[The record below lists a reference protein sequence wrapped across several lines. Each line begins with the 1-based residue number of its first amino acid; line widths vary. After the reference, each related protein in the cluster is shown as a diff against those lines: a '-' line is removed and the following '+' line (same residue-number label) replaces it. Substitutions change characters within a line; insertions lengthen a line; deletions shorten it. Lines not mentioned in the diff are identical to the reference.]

1 MACRSRFLSDWQRF
15 AAAAD
20 MAACVRLAVS
30 VLLGVGAATGVH
42 AASVERQLEI
52 RIAVDG
58 QQTWRNGL
66 QWSKATTTQRYELVT
81 RLRSDGKLQG
91 ANLLDPDMNR
101 RIAIKQEYLRRKGL
115 EEAKRANGGT
125 PPIPK
130 TDEEKKQASAQVQ
143 QEMFNCKGDP
153 DCMSSVVRRYSA
165 IFASAAAPDGTA
177 AGAGGALLDQPGRY
191 LFFFG
196 YEGCPNHIDATQS
209 THIEGEE
216 AFDRARKSLV
226 PFTLQRDADSAG
238 DAADRKS
245 LCWRYTAVVDTQDQQ
260 LFLDNVY
267 LPSPHGTSLRTVHN
281 SPQRSEEDLPPLAEA
296 LVWTS
301 QTLRQAAESG
311 AASETLNM
319 GQPLDGNSTVG
330 GRFEGP
336 AKVTLTWSF
345 LPVASSG
352 IAETK

>member
-1 MACRSRFLSDWQRF
+1 
-15 AAAAD
+15 
-20 MAACVRLAVS
+20 MAACVRLATAA
-30 VLLGVGAATGVH
+30 LLGFGAATAVQ
-42 AASVERQLEI
+42 AAGVERQLEI
-52 RIAVDG
+52 SIAIDG

-125 PPIPK
+125 LPIPK
-130 TDEEKKQASAQVQ
+130 TDEETKQVSAQAQ
-143 QEMFNCKGDP
+143 REMFNCNGDP
-153 DCMSSVVRRYSA
+153 DCMSAVVRRYSA
-165 IFASAAAPDGTA
+165 IFASAAAPDGVATG
-177 AGAGGALLDQPGRY
+177 AGAAGALLDQPGRY

-196 YEGCPNHIDATQS
+196 YEGCPNHIHASQS

-216 AFDRARKSLV
+216 AFNRARTSLV

-245 LCWRYTAVVDTQDQQ
+245 LCWRYTAVVDTLDQQ

-267 LPSPHGTSLRTVHN
+267 LPSPHGASLRTVHN

-296 LVWTS
+296 LDWTS

-311 AASETLNM
+311 AASEILNM

-345 LPVASSG
+345 LPTASSG
-352 IAETK
+352 TAEPK

>member
-1 MACRSRFLSDWQRF
+1 
-15 AAAAD
+15 
-20 MAACVRLAVS
+20 MAACVRLAAAA
-30 VLLGVGAATGVH
+30 LLCFGAAIRVH

-66 QWSKATTTQRYELVT
+66 QWSKAITTQRYELVT
-81 RLRSDGKLQG
+81 RLRSDGQLQG

-125 PPIPK
+125 LPIPQ
-130 TDEEKKQASAQVQ
+130 TDEEKKQVSAQAQ

-153 DCMSSVVRRYSA
+153 DCMSAVVRRYSA
-165 IFASAAAPDGTA
+165 IFASAAAPDGVT
-177 AGAGGALLDQPGRY
+177 AGAALLDQAGRY

-196 YEGCPNHIDATQS
+196 YEGCPNHIHATQS
-209 THIEGEE
+209 THIEGEK
-216 AFDRARKSLV
+216 AFDRARTSLV

-245 LCWRYTAVVDTQDQQ
+245 LCWRYTAVVDTRDQQ

-267 LPSPHGTSLRTVHN
+267 LPSPHGTSLRTVHD

-296 LVWTS
+296 LDWTS

-311 AASETLNM
+311 AVSKTLNM

-345 LPVASSG
+345 LPLAASG
-352 IAETK
+352 TAEPK